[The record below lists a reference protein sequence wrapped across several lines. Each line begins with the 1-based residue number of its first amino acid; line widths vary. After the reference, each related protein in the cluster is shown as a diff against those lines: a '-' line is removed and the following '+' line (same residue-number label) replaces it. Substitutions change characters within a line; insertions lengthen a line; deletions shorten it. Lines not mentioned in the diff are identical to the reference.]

1 MDKDFI
7 KRATRIT
14 SFNITTSDFESLKY
28 KKEIQHLFNLHFF
41 PNFDMKH
48 TVDAIDMNAL
58 NSAIEKLKRED
69 SVMFEKLHSYNL
81 KGVGPGEATLF
92 FLCNSAHLGG
102 GGSAGVDIIASNG
115 RFEVKA
121 ARITSKGEARNFK
134 LGGTVPLAE
143 IMGGMDKLRRE
154 LKLPGNAGNISGG
167 NLAIIKQKMPAEYAK
182 VEGLY
187 KDAAYAY
194 FKNHKVIFINQN
206 DSKADRGK
214 IQAIKSVKRDDIT
227 IDEITSGTV
236 KPRIKL

>member
-7 KRATRIT
+7 KRATRVT
-14 SFNITTSDFESLKY
+14 SFNISTSDFESLKY

-41 PNFDMKH
+41 PNFDMKY
-48 TVDAIDMNAL
+48 TVDSIDMNAL
-58 NSAIEKLKRED
+58 NSAIDKLKRED
-69 SVMFEKLHSYNL
+69 SAMFEKLHSYNL

-92 FLCNSAHLGG
+92 FLCNSAYLGG
-102 GGSAGVDIIASNG
+102 GGSAGVDVIASNG

-121 ARITSKGEARNFK
+121 ARITNEGEARNFK

-143 IMGGMDKLRRE
+143 IMSGMDKLRRE
-154 LKLPGNAGNISGG
+154 LKLPGNAGNIGRSV
-167 NLAIIKQKMPAEYAK
+167 LMTIRQKMPAEYAK

-206 DSKADRGK
+206 DSKATRGR
-214 IQAIKSVKRDDIT
+214 IQAIKNVKRDDIT